1 MAERRAGDRAGEQAY
16 RELTSVLKKDYE
28 KTHSVISVKFSRYAS
43 RYESKDKSMRRDVE
57 DGRSSKKTY
66 RAWLK
71 NDVFH
76 GAEWN
81 RIVNDAAGAL
91 YERNADAMKKI
102 YEKQKIVFAQNAS
115 FQTKQIEKDAGER
128 LDSGYRDISAVEI
141 LVRDNPELL
150 PEKKLDSKKDKGWNR
165 QIITNCVIEGILLGE
180 NVLQIALRIGNETN
194 SKDLNASLRY
204 AQTAITCA
212 KNIGRLEAMK
222 EAKRLGL
229 NIKKKWVAVVDTRTR
244 SAHLLLNG
252 KVQELELPFD
262 SALGPISYP
271 GDPSADPANVWNC
284 RCSLT
289 HVLQS

>member
-1 MAERRAGDRAGEQAY
+1 
-16 RELTSVLKKDYE
+16 
-28 KTHSVISVKFSRYAS
+28 
-43 RYESKDKSMRRDVE
+43 MRRDVE